1 MGATRRLIAI
11 EAPERYLAITWQVNN
26 FCNFKCSYCNPGN
39 WAGTDRN
46 DGNLDKYLS
55 NLEIIVNRYESLGY
69 KHYKFFFSGGE
80 PTAWKNFIPICE
92 WIRNRLPLATIA
104 VNTNLSRPLAWWQKH
119 YQLFDDIVASFHVE
133 FAHKEKYTENSIFL
147 CDKVNYLSSKMLMH
161 DERFWE
167 VVDFGNSLKEVMP
180 NYFIEWTPIFDEMS
194 VNAGPWQYKDTQ
206 KEKFIAE
213 HNVEMNFTIP
223 KPFKDS
229 KTASYN
235 RYDDGSK
242 MVTNSNDIIVQG
254 QNFFSGWNC
263 SVGDAIFISPVGNVS
278 LASCG
283 QGDSVGHILDDISK
297 VGPLEITCNK
307 SHCHCGTDII
317 IPKFTLSK

>member
-1 MGATRRLIAI
+1 MLGFIAFDSGKKSLEIPNEGGQIINPAKTI
-11 EAPERYLAITWQVNN
+11 EFVFAASRNFNRKLTPKAALAIFDLIKKKYNV
-26 FCNFKCSYCNPGN
+26 KYIAGN
-39 WAGTDRN
+39 VR
-46 DGNLDKYLS
+46 
-55 NLEIIVNRYESLGY
+55 R
-69 KHYKFFFSGGE
+69 KHK
-80 PTAWKNFIPICE
+80 
-92 WIRNRLPLATIA
+92 
-104 VNTNLSRPLAWWQKH
+104 
-119 YQLFDDIVASFHVE
+119 
-133 FAHKEKYTENSIFL
+133 
-147 CDKVNYLSSKMLMH
+147 
-161 DERFWE
+161 
-167 VVDFGNSLKEVMP
+167 
-180 NYFIEWTPIFDEMS
+180 
-194 VNAGPWQYKDTQ
+194 

-242 MVTNSNDIIVQG
+242 MVTNSNDIFVQG